1 MSAAGWRW
9 LLLCA
14 AALLGAS
21 TASGQA
27 VRDDFDPA
35 RFREDLLLIQPLF
48 TPPELLPSAPPDA
61 DLPQET
67 IELETTAA
75 DSAAG
80 ATDGAFTVQVI
91 ALSHEDGA
99 RAVAG
104 RIARRL
110 AVPVAVVA
118 AGELFVVQAGR
129 FDEPAAAGQL
139 KAQIALLSEEYS
151 EAFVVAD
158 TSAAT
163 TAPADVDRWIE
174 IEAPVVDPEVEPPP
188 DIEPEMIRIQGWRVL
203 LGQYFS
209 LEGAQDFRGK
219 VMARLK
225 RDDVDIKFEEPW
237 YKVLA
242 GNFRTSTE
250 AQQYV
255 DRCRRLGYRSAT
267 RIPGE
272 IEVPKETR

>member
-1 MSAAGWRW
+1 
-9 LLLCA
+9 
-14 AALLGAS
+14 
-21 TASGQA
+21 
-27 VRDDFDPA
+27 
-35 RFREDLLLIQPLF
+35 
-48 TPPELLPSAPPDA
+48 
-61 DLPQET
+61 
-67 IELETTAA
+67 
-75 DSAAG
+75 
-80 ATDGAFTVQVI
+80 
-91 ALSHEDGA
+91 
-99 RAVAG
+99 
-104 RIARRL
+104 
-110 AVPVAVVA
+110 
-118 AGELFVVQAGR
+118 
-129 FDEPAAAGQL
+129 
-139 KAQIALLSEEYS
+139 
-151 EAFVVAD
+151 
-158 TSAAT
+158 
-163 TAPADVDRWIE
+163 
-174 IEAPVVDPEVEPPP
+174 
-188 DIEPEMIRIQGWRVL
+188 MIRIQGWRVL